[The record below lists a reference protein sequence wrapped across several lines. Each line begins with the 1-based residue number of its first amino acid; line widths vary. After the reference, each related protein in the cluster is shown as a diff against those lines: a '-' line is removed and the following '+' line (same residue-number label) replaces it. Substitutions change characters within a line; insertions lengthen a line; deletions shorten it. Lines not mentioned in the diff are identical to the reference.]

1 MIERLK
7 MLSKYFLKSLH
18 RNNDTLN
25 LLVSFNG
32 EYKNKEL
39 AFLVFWLSILN
50 RKNPVNQQR
59 HALKHAVFELS
70 SLKHMLSMMWAS
82 YLGLTAS

>member
-1 MIERLK
+1 MQ
-7 MLSKYFLKSLH
+7 SKYFLKSLL

-25 LLVSFNG
+25 LLVSFNS

-39 AFLVFWLSILN
+39 AFLGFWLSILN
-50 RKNPVNQQR
+50 SKNSVIQQR
-59 HALKHAVFELS
+59 RALKHAVFGLF
-70 SLKHMLSMMWAS
+70 SLKHILSMMWAS

>member
-7 MLSKYFLKSLH
+7 MLSKYFLKSLC

-25 LLVSFNG
+25 LLVSFNS

-39 AFLVFWLSILN
+39 PFLVFWLSILN
-50 RKNPVNQQR
+50 RKILLFNR
-59 HALKHAVFELS
+59 G
-70 SLKHMLSMMWAS
+70 ML
-82 YLGLTAS
+82 

>member
-1 MIERLK
+1 
-7 MLSKYFLKSLH
+7 MLSKYFLKSLR

-39 AFLVFWLSILN
+39 AFLVFCILN
-50 RKNPVNQQR
+50 RKNPVIQQR
-59 HALKHAVFELS
+59 HALKHSVF
-70 SLKHMLSMMWAS
+70 
-82 YLGLTAS
+82 

>member
-1 MIERLK
+1 
-7 MLSKYFLKSLH
+7 MLSKYFLKSLR

-50 RKNPVNQQR
+50 RKILLFNRGV
-59 HALKHAVFELS
+59 L
-70 SLKHMLSMMWAS
+70 
-82 YLGLTAS
+82 